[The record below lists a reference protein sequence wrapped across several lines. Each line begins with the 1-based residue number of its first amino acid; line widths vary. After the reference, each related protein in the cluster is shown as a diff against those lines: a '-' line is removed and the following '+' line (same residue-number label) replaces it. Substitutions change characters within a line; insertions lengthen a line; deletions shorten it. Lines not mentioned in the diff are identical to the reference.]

1 MLNLSKFASNVLSSI
16 DNAAK
21 ESREEPKQL
30 SAAQIRSER
39 KQKSK
44 VEDESEYP
52 SAAGNEGEQVHLR
65 QTLWKIVRHLLAKI
79 TMHFTNIRLEM
90 KAYVA
95 QQIPSL
101 RILQRSWEPR

>member
-39 KQKSK
+39 RQKTQQTTNDEEAEQLSLK
-44 VEDESEYP
+44 VP
-52 SAAGNEGEQVHLR
+52 FCFQVYLG
-65 QTLWKIVRHLLAKI
+65 K
-79 TMHFTNIRLEM
+79 
-90 KAYVA
+90 
-95 QQIPSL
+95 PSL
-101 RILQRSWEPR
+101 TDCNICRLVTRVIQILQELLQSRHKALSIYVSRIWLSR

>member
-39 KQKSK
+39 RQKSQQSIN
-44 VEDESEYP
+44 EDET
-52 SAAGNEGEQVHLR
+52 EQQPLKVLFCFQISQR
-65 QTLWKIVRHLLAKI
+65 DAII
-79 TMHFTNIRLEM
+79 FT
-90 KAYVA
+90 
-95 QQIPSL
+95 
-101 RILQRSWEPR
+101 

>member
-39 KQKSK
+39 RQKSQQSNVTEEEAEQQLSLK
-44 VEDESEYP
+44 VILDSE
-52 SAAGNEGEQVHLR
+52 VC
-65 QTLWKIVRHLLAKI
+65 WFK
-79 TMHFTNIRLEM
+79 
-90 KAYVA
+90 
-95 QQIPSL
+95 PSL
-101 RILQRSWEPR
+101 FYRLTYIYAG

>member
-39 KQKSK
+39 RQKSQQSINEEETEQLSLK
-44 VEDESEYP
+44 VLLCF
-52 SAAGNEGEQVHLR
+52 QVSTR
-65 QTLWKIVRHLLAKI
+65 NAI
-79 TMHFTNIRLEM
+79 
-90 KAYVA
+90 
-95 QQIPSL
+95 
-101 RILQRSWEPR
+101 ILI

>member
-39 KQKSK
+39 RNQRTKDDLNEEDTELQSK
-44 VEDESEYP
+44 K
-52 SAAGNEGEQVHLR
+52 GGEAYQVD
-65 QTLWKIVRHLLAKI
+65 
-79 TMHFTNIRLEM
+79 F
-90 KAYVA
+90 
-95 QQIPSL
+95 S
-101 RILQRSWEPR
+101 

>member
-39 KQKSK
+39 RQKSQQSIN
-44 VEDESEYP
+44 EDET
-52 SAAGNEGEQVHLR
+52 EQQSLKVL
-65 QTLWKIVRHLLAKI
+65 
-79 TMHFTNIRLEM
+79 FCF
-90 KAYVA
+90 
-95 QQIPSL
+95 QIS
-101 RILQRSWEPR
+101 QRDAIIFI

>member
-39 KQKSK
+39 RQKSK
-44 VEDESEYP
+44 QEPIDGEVEQQS
-52 SAAGNEGEQVHLR
+52 SATDVQV
-65 QTLWKIVRHLLAKI
+65 
-79 TMHFTNIRLEM
+79 
-90 KAYVA
+90 
-95 QQIPSL
+95 S
-101 RILQRSWEPR
+101 RSF

>member
-44 VEDESEYP
+44 LEDESDVP
-52 SAAGNEGEQVHLR
+52 SAVGTEGEQVHLR
-65 QTLWKIVRHLLAKI
+65 QASLKFVLHLPAKI
-79 TMHFTNIRLEM
+79 TMH
-90 KAYVA
+90 
-95 QQIPSL
+95 
-101 RILQRSWEPR
+101 

>member
-39 KQKSK
+39 RNLKTREDANEEDANSQSPKGGDKHQVMFYQSNK
-44 VEDESEYP
+44 VVYS
-52 SAAGNEGEQVHLR
+52 V
-65 QTLWKIVRHLLAKI
+65 
-79 TMHFTNIRLEM
+79 FF
-90 KAYVA
+90 
-95 QQIPSL
+95 
-101 RILQRSWEPR
+101 

>member
-39 KQKSK
+39 CNQRTKDDVNEEDADLLSK
-44 VEDESEYP
+44 K
-52 SAAGNEGEQVHLR
+52 GGEANQVY
-65 QTLWKIVRHLLAKI
+65 
-79 TMHFTNIRLEM
+79 F
-90 KAYVA
+90 
-95 QQIPSL
+95 S
-101 RILQRSWEPR
+101 

>member
-39 KQKSK
+39 RQKSQQSINEEETEQLSLK
-44 VEDESEYP
+44 VLSCF
-52 SAAGNEGEQVHLR
+52 QVSTR
-65 QTLWKIVRHLLAKI
+65 NAII
-79 TMHFTNIRLEM
+79 FT
-90 KAYVA
+90 
-95 QQIPSL
+95 
-101 RILQRSWEPR
+101 

>member
-39 KQKSK
+39 RNQRTKDD
-44 VEDESEYP
+44 V
-52 SAAGNEGEQVHLR
+52 NEE
-65 QTLWKIVRHLLAKI
+65 
-79 TMHFTNIRLEM
+79 
-90 KAYVA
+90 VA
-95 QQIPSL
+95 I
-101 RILQRSWEPR
+101 

>member
-39 KQKSK
+39 RQKSQQSINEEETEQLSLK
-44 VEDESEYP
+44 VLFCFQLSQR
-52 SAAGNEGEQVHLR
+52 N
-65 QTLWKIVRHLLAKI
+65 TIIFIW
-79 TMHFTNIRLEM
+79 
-90 KAYVA
+90 
-95 QQIPSL
+95 
-101 RILQRSWEPR
+101 RID